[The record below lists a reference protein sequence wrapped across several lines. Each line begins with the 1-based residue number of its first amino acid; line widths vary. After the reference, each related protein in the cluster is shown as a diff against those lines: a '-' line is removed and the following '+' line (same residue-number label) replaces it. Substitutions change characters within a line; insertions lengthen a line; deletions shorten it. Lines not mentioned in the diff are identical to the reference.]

1 MYYVQPIQPI
11 LGLRP
16 ISLVYCNPSLL
27 GYIMKVTPLIR
38 VCGVSLHGIT
48 SLGNQ
53 SWVSSSLLP
62 LLNRTRLPPSASALP
77 PPTDPHPPPHGSRPG
92 RRCRV
97 SFEPSPPPLFL
108 RRAAAC
114 EAPARALQV
123 AAHSETTLQ
132 SRARPL
138 LRPSPRPAG
147 RRMSILAPP
156 PSPASFPQLR
166 HDVFVELLLHQ

>member
-77 PPTDPHPPPHGSRPG
+77 PPTDAHPPPTGRDPAAAVASPSSR
-92 RRCRV
+92 RRRLSSSV
-97 SFEPSPPPLFL
+97 APPPAKPLPVRSRSPPTRKPPC
-108 RRAAAC
+108 RA
-114 EAPARALQV
+114 ARALCCALHRALP
-123 AAHSETTLQ
+123 AA
-132 SRARPL
+132 A
-138 LRPSPRPAG
+138 
-147 RRMSILAPP
+147 
-156 PSPASFPQLR
+156 
-166 HDVFVELLLHQ
+166 